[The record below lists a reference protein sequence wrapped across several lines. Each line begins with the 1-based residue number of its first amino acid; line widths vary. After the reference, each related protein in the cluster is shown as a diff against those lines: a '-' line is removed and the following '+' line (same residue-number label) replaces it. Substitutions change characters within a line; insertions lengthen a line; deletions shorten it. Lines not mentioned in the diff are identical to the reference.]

1 MTDHFATP
9 NLSSPSSS
17 SVASRTRAT
26 TTASTP
32 SAAATVTATST
43 PSLPSPTKMRS
54 NSTSLQQEQQ
64 GLLKATILSVYDLPI
79 ADQPTAVTITCCGI
93 TVTSGPP
100 VSKHKDRNSF
110 RFSTMPTS
118 STSLASYTSNNN
130 NAAAAAAEND
140 PHLLKLAAPLRD
152 LYKSQMTIRVV
163 FANNPAL
170 PFLHAEFALK
180 DLIISQSSWHILTL
194 KPAAPTSSTTT
205 TTTTGAMIETTDIE
219 PSIRIKL
226 QLTGPYRAEIATLLT
241 LCHAWFRA
249 MDHVQHHV
257 TDPLLANVSKI
268 PLPDKKYFLLP
279 AVPVLTTVVVA
290 SPVLAGMAMVG
301 LPFLLP
307 AILVVIAIAVS
318 SVGVGGL
325 VYAGSQAGRQH
336 IGALCAPLVES
347 LVSAPPLQKL
357 LYNTGPRPTPVSVAR
372 QILPTGVW
380 GKLYCSLLID
390 LIGSSSYLLPV
401 VGEGFDV
408 GWAPIQ
414 TILVMAL
421 FDTTSPNLKY
431 VSFVEE
437 ILPFTGTLY
446 CYTLWGG

>member
-1 MTDHFATP
+1 
-9 NLSSPSSS
+9 
-17 SVASRTRAT
+17 
-26 TTASTP
+26 
-32 SAAATVTATST
+32 
-43 PSLPSPTKMRS
+43 
-54 NSTSLQQEQQ
+54 
-64 GLLKATILSVYDLPI
+64 
-79 ADQPTAVTITCCGI
+79 
-93 TVTSGPP
+93 
-100 VSKHKDRNSF
+100 
-110 RFSTMPTS
+110 
-118 STSLASYTSNNN
+118 LASY
-130 NAAAAAAEND
+130 NAATAATATAAAAEND

-163 FANNPAL
+163 FANNPTL

-194 KPAAPTSSTTT
+194 KPAAPTNSSTT
-205 TTTTGAMIETTDIE
+205 TTTTGAMIETTDSSIE

-226 QLTGPYRAEIATLLT
+226 QLTGPYRPEIATLLT

-249 MDHVQHHV
+249 MDQVQHNV

-279 AVPVLTTVVVA
+279 AVPVVTTIVVA
-290 SPVLAGMAMVG
+290 SPVLAGLAMVG

-307 AILVVIAIAVS
+307 AILVVIAIAIS

-325 VYAGSQAGRQH
+325 VYAGSHAGREH
-336 IGALCAPLVES
+336 IGTLCAPLVES

-401 VGEGFDV
+401 AGEGFDM

-421 FDTTSPNLKY
+421 YDATSPNLKY

-437 ILPFTGTLY
+437 ILPFTGTY
-446 CYTLWGG
+446 